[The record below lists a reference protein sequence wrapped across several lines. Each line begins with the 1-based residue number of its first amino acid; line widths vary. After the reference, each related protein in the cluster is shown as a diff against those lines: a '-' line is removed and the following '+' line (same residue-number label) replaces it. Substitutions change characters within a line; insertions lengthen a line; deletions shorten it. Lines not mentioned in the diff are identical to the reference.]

1 MTVSEALFL
10 MSVGYFGWGE
20 GVSVAL
26 FLVDGAGW
34 GVWDIILDRW
44 ELVGVGGALFWVG
57 GSGWENILDG

>member
-26 FLVDGAGW
+26 FLVDGVGW

-57 GSGWENILDG
+57 GSEWENILDG

>member
-10 MSVGYFGWGE
+10 MGGGCGGGGV

-26 FLVDGAGW
+26 FLVDGVGW